1 MQSMNSSQS
10 KGPKG
15 KVRGFFSFFFF
26 HLITL
31 GVYNVF
37 WWFKVANEVN
47 TFLGEQR
54 MSAAKVIFLSPLTL
68 GLYALVWQFSTGPK
82 IIKDVQQR
90 AGLLPKAPFFVSP
103 WSFQSSLNKVW
114 NALPA

>member
-1 MQSMNSSQS
+1 MQSMNTSQS

-31 GVYNVF
+31 GVYNLV
-37 WWFKVANEVN
+37 WWFKVA
-47 TFLGEQR
+47 
-54 MSAAKVIFLSPLTL
+54 AKIIFLSPLTL
-68 GLYALVWQFSTGPK
+68 GLYALIWQFSAGPK

-90 AGLLPKAPFFVSP
+90 AGLMPKAPFYVSP
-103 WSFQSSLNKVW
+103 WSFQSNLNKVW